1 MDVGVYCK
9 IWFRARVDRLFF
21 KLKNVFTYEMKLCQ
35 NAYNWVLQNKYVI
48 GILFFAACLRF
59 PGFLHGL
66 PTYPDADEP
75 VMIAIAIKIFKGQFN
90 PHFFYYPSL
99 FFYLNAVF
107 IACTHIVYHSL
118 HALGIA
124 AQEYTPYWLFF
135 AVSRFAN
142 IIFSLTAV
150 FFIYKIG
157 LLYFS
162 KRVGLFSMFILAI
175 LPYHIYHSVRAVPD
189 SLMMTMT
196 VISIYFSL
204 KYLKEPKV
212 TWLYS
217 SAIFAGLAIGTK
229 YIFPVPLAFIL
240 AKYFNDKKLKI
251 NFWDMQLCK
260 AIGLVILTFLFT
272 TPYLIFSANEFLN
285 HLFFNYT
292 HYRSSSAG
300 SESEYSLLFYL
311 KFLFTWG
318 VTPLLFIASVA
329 GIIYTIANNTI
340 ESIVLFS
347 VPIVWLLFCSF
358 YTITALHVVM
368 IITLPF
374 VIGAGVIVN
383 KITTNWS
390 RWLIIAIVCII
401 PLFKDIK
408 HIACMKKPDI
418 RYSVEQWINTH
429 LSSGSV
435 IAREEYTPFYDENKF
450 TSIYIGICGL
460 AFITPDMI
468 RKKGYDYIISASHDR
483 FLNNPK
489 KHAEEIENYN
499 NMLREFEIIKEF
511 DPGQKYRGSK
521 IQIFKID

>member
-1 MDVGVYCK
+1 
-9 IWFRARVDRLFF
+9 
-21 KLKNVFTYEMKLCQ
+21 MKLYQ
-35 NAYNWVLQNKYVI
+35 NAYNWILQNKYVI
-48 GILFFAACLRF
+48 GILLFAACLRF

-135 AVSRFAN
+135 AVSRFTN

-150 FFIYKIG
+150 FFVYKIG
-157 LLYFS
+157 SLSFS

-212 TWLYS
+212 IWLYS
-217 SAIFAGLAIGTK
+217 SAIVAGLAIGTK
-229 YIFPVPLAFIL
+229 YIFPIPLAFIL

-272 TPYLIFSANEFLN
+272 SPYLLFSFNEFLN
-285 HLFFNYT
+285 HLFFNHA

-311 KFLFTWG
+311 KFLFTGG

-329 GIIYTIANNTI
+329 GITYTIANKTR
-340 ESIVLFS
+340 ESFVLFS

-383 KITTNWS
+383 KITTNWG
-390 RWLIIAIVCII
+390 RWLILAIVCII

-408 HIACMKKPDI
+408 HIAYIKKPDI
-418 RYSVEQWINTH
+418 RYTAEQWIDTH
-429 LSSGSV
+429 LPSGSV
-435 IAREEYTPFYDENKF
+435 IAHEEYTPLYDENKF
-450 TSIYIGICGL
+450 KSVYIGICGL
-460 AFITPDMI
+460 AFITPGTI
-468 RKKGYDYIISASHDR
+468 RKNGYDYVISASHDR
-483 FLNNPK
+483 FLRYPEK
-489 KHAEEIENYN
+489 YAKEIENYRN
-499 NMLREFEIIKEF
+499 ILSEFDVIKEF
-511 DPGQKYRGSK
+511 DPGKKFRGDIIRIIK
-521 IQIFKID
+521 IE